1 MAALWVSWCG
11 NVKRLTHFTESF
23 YWGCNSGFG
32 NPQAFFFSLTE
43 HLWVGFSFFLS
54 FFLCFFFKHV
64 NRGFSSPSEKLGM
77 AGRKITPSHLYP
89 FTRIGAAWPRLV
101 PFLVSL
107 GRKPLASDYKVQIL
121 AAGQC
126 AFMLSCFSCVQLFAT
141 LWTIACQAPLSMG
154 FSRQEYWSGLLCPAP
169 GDLPDPGIEPG
180 SLMSPAWQVGSLP
193 LEPHGRPMQDNDLYL
208 NHHYT
213 LTF

>member
-1 MAALWVSWCG
+1 M
-11 NVKRLTHFTESF
+11 T
-23 YWGCNSGFG
+23 
-32 NPQAFFFSLTE
+32 
-43 HLWVGFSFFLS
+43 
-54 FFLCFFFKHV
+54 
-64 NRGFSSPSEKLGM
+64 
-77 AGRKITPSHLYP
+77 GRKITPSHLYL

-107 GRKPLASDYKVQIL
+107 GRKPPASDYKVQIL

-126 AFMLSCFSCVQLFAT
+126 ACMLHCFTCVRLFAT
-141 LWTIACQAPLSMG
+141 LWAIACQAPLSMG
-154 FSRQEYWSGLLCPAP
+154 FSKQDYWNGLLCSPS

-193 LEPHGRPMQDNDLYL
+193 LEPHGRPMQDNGLYL

-213 LTF
+213 FTFRMILKNLLYICQERPKTKVTFGNKRMWNLLPKTLGRFLLLLNVKSPFDRLFVLYYEQSSHHFF